1 MSVEEQ
7 VAGIEQKIA
16 LLKQERDALLVNS
29 GLMAEEVRRILA
41 FRTPKRTL
49 CQLLRELHDTSGGND
64 RKTIEQCLI
73 IAKKMDARLVA
84 YAGQQYTKGWYD
96 ADGKFVG

>member
-1 MSVEEQ
+1 MSVEER
-7 VAGIEQKIA
+7 VAEIERQIA
-16 LLKQERDALLVNS
+16 LLKQERDSLLVSS

-49 CQLLRELHDTSGGND
+49 CQLLRELHDVSGGTD
-64 RKTIEQCLI
+64 REKIEKCLI

-84 YAGQQYTKGWYD
+84 YAGQQYTEGWYD
-96 ADGKFVG
+96 ANGEFVG